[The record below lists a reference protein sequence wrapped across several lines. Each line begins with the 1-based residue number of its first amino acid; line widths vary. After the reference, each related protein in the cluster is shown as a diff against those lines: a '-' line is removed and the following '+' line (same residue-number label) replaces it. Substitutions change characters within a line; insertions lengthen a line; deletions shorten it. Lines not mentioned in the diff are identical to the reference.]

1 MKIRDIVSTVSVFSM
16 IAILSLFIVRSA
28 NAKLAGIMHEYD
40 KVFVELVKN
49 YNNILSYS
57 NTKNHGDVPLS
68 EILDKLNLEIY
79 PETWIPHRIYNS
91 VYLDDGNN
99 NIISYFVRYNKILGK
114 SLIYMDIHLDR
125 NIQNLTKR
133 GKIFPYKKCYNIFK
147 EWIQP
152 RAKYIYKARVYSTDW
167 ETDRITFLQGGNSC
181 EEDEENKCLKSAASN
196 DIYNLCRS
204 SCQKGNV
211 QCYVFIQFLKY

>member
-28 NAKLAGIMHEYD
+28 NAKLVGIMQEYD

-57 NTKNHGDVPLS
+57 NTKNHGDIPLS

-91 VYLDDGNN
+91 VYLDD
-99 NIISYFVRYNKILGK
+99 VIL
-114 SLIYMDIHLDR
+114 LVTL
-125 NIQNLTKR
+125 
-133 GKIFPYKKCYNIFK
+133 
-147 EWIQP
+147 
-152 RAKYIYKARVYSTDW
+152 
-167 ETDRITFLQGGNSC
+167 
-181 EEDEENKCLKSAASN
+181 
-196 DIYNLCRS
+196 
-204 SCQKGNV
+204 
-211 QCYVFIQFLKY
+211 